1 MGGQIH
7 WNQEFLVPAQLPVM
21 GGRLNFKVWDEDTI
35 SDDVIGAFN
44 LNAKDIIGQKNGQFF
59 WKNIYG
65 APPGSSGPA
74 ADNMNENPE
83 IASFWKGRI
92 LMQVEAIKTEKPVL
106 LVQDIS
112 PEKIEIARPFLIDRK
127 YNIMVQVNSAI
138 ALPLENTAYEVVI
151 RVADHEISTG

>member
-1 MGGQIH
+1 
-7 WNQEFLVPAQLPVM
+7 
-21 GGRLNFKVWDEDTI
+21 
-35 SDDVIGAFN
+35 
-44 LNAKDIIGQKNGQFF
+44 
-59 WKNIYG
+59 
-65 APPGSSGPA
+65 
-74 ADNMNENPE
+74 MNENPE

-112 PEKIEIARPFLIDRK
+112 PEKIEIARPYLIDRK

-138 ALPLENTAYEVVI
+138 ALPLENIAYEVVI